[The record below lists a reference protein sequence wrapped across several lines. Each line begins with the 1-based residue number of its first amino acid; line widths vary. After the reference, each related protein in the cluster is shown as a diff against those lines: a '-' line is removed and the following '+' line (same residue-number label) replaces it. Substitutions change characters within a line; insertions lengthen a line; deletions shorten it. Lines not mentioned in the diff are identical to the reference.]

1 MRIFRIVSVICL
13 TVLAGLVSAQ
23 GTQLSFGG
31 LGQDTSA
38 PIEINSDELA
48 ISQADSSA
56 TFSGNVTISQGNMM
70 LSAPLVTV
78 VYNPDTSDIAKLLAS
93 GGVTLVSGEEA
104 AEADEAEYSVTTGMI
119 EMRGNVLLAQ
129 GQITLA
135 AADMLVNLNDGT
147 ALLSGR
153 VRTILRPRDSNE

>member
-13 TVLAGLVSAQ
+13 TVLAGMVSAQ

-104 AEADEAEYSVTTGMI
+104 AEADEAEYSVSTGMI

>member
-1 MRIFRIVSVICL
+1 M
-13 TVLAGLVSAQ
+13 VSAQ

-48 ISQADSSA
+48 ISQTDSSA

-104 AEADEAEYSVTTGMI
+104 AEADEAEYSVSTGMI

>member
-13 TVLAGLVSAQ
+13 TVLAGWVSAQ

-70 LSAPLVTV
+70 LYAPLVTV
-78 VYNPDTSDIAKLLAS
+78 VYNPETSEIAKLLAS
-93 GGVTLVSGEEA
+93 GGVTLISGEEA
-104 AEADEAEYSVTTGMI
+104 AEAEEAEYSVTTGMI

-135 AADMLVNLNDGT
+135 AADILVNLNDGT

>member
-1 MRIFRIVSVICL
+1 MRIFRIFSVICL
-13 TVLAGLVSAQ
+13 TVLAGLASAQ

-78 VYNPDTSDIAKLLAS
+78 VYNPDTSDIAKLIAS

-104 AEADEAEYSVTTGMI
+104 AEADEAEYSVTTGLI
-119 EMRGNVLLAQ
+119 QMRGNVLLAQ

>member
-1 MRIFRIVSVICL
+1 LI
-13 TVLAGLVSAQ
+13 
-23 GTQLSFGG
+23 
-31 LGQDTSA
+31 
-38 PIEINSDELA
+38 
-48 ISQADSSA
+48 
-56 TFSGNVTISQGNMM
+56 
-70 LSAPLVTV
+70 
-78 VYNPDTSDIAKLLAS
+78 
-93 GGVTLVSGEEA
+93 SGEEA
-104 AEADEAEYSVTTGMI
+104 AEAEGAEYSVTTGMI